1 MSNTEITYLIAGVAA
16 LASLGAWVWL
26 VVVPAWGSYWRPFE
40 RIVSVLASL
49 YVLVALLAAG
59 AGVGALV
66 LYYYNEI

>member
-16 LASLGAWVWL
+16 LASLGAWIWL
-26 VVVPAWGSYWRPFE
+26 IVVPAWSSYWRPLE

-59 AGVGALV
+59 AGIGALV